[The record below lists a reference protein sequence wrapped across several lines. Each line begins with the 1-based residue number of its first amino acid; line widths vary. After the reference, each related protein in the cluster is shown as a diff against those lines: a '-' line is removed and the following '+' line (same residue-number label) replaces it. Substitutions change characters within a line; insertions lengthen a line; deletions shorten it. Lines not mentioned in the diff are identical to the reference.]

1 MSDQNQLENKTVVPV
16 TATSTSTSVATST
29 PQKVTSIEKETKPKD
44 PGRVAA
50 EKKNLQN

>member
-1 MSDQNQLENKTVVPV
+1 MINQEPNQELHQE
-16 TATSTSTSVATST
+16 
-29 PQKVTSIEKETKPKD
+29 PQKVTSIEKKRKLKD